1 MEPLFVGL
9 RRVRRRLL
17 SVRAVEAGLAGAV
30 GGAALAAVVTVLRIL
45 RPQAMPLA
53 AEEPLLP
60 LVLIPAGFVAAALV
74 RLAAGAT
81 LRDAALAADRAGQLK
96 ERLATALEVL
106 DGQRPGL
113 LDARLLAQAREA
125 AARLD
130 PRALRLATTLGRR
143 ARIILVAV
151 LVLAAAA
158 FVPSVGGPPLV
169 PHDAQRAAETLSRAA
184 DDGSVAPTV
193 RRTIEQ
199 AVARLREDG
208 ARQGDARDATGAVY
222 RALAE
227 ADGARREVLRAVAG
241 IDQAEVQKMVR
252 AAARGDAAGASGAA
266 ADLAGRLG
274 SEPGAGG
281 MPLADRERLA
291 DSLDGAARAA
301 GPPAETSN
309 LASAL
314 AAAAEAVRDAG
325 PDAGATL
332 GRLAAALAE
341 AFGEKGAGGVAAVV
355 AAVGQ
360 ARRTLG
366 LAESVPPSLAEA
378 AGAGAGPDAA
388 AVGPV
393 ATVGEVSGGVTASGP
408 AASVHPDV
416 RPEDRDVVRRYFG
429 G

>member
-17 SVRAVEAGLAGAV
+17 TVRATEAGLAGAV

-45 RPQAMPLA
+45 RPQAMPLTA
-53 AEEPLLP
+53 QEPLLP

-81 LRDAALAADRAGQLK
+81 LRDAALAADRAAGLK

-113 LDARLLAQAREA
+113 LDDRLLAQAREA
-125 AARLD
+125 AGRLD
-130 PRALRLATTLGRR
+130 PRTLRLATTLGRR

-169 PHDAQRAAETLSRAA
+169 PDDAQRAAETLSRAA

-199 AVARLREDG
+199 AVARLREGG
-208 ARQGDARDATGAVY
+208 ARQGDARDATAAVY
-222 RALAE
+222 QALAE
-227 ADGARREVLRAVAG
+227 ADGARREALRAVAG

-252 AAARGDAAGASGAA
+252 AAARGDASGASGAA

-274 SEPGAGG
+274 AEPGAGG
-281 MPLADRERLA
+281 MSLAARERLA
-291 DSLDGAARAA
+291 DSLDGAARVAA
-301 GPPAETSN
+301 PAD

-314 AAAAEAVRDAG
+314 AAAAGSVRQAG

-332 GRLAAALAE
+332 GHLAAALAE

-366 LAESVPPSLAEA
+366 LAESVPPSLAEV

-393 ATVGEVSGGVTASGP
+393 ATPGEASAGVTASGP
-408 AASVHPDV
+408 AVSVPADV